1 MKVRVPEL
9 DEERILRENGLDPN
23 EYAVTYRTEDAIYLL
38 CYRTR
43 DTLTIRKGDRSW
55 KQ

>member
-9 DEERILRENGLDPN
+9 DEERILCENGLDPN
-23 EYAVTYRTEDAIYLL
+23 EYAVTYRTEAEIYLL

-43 DTLTIRKGDRSW
+43 DTVVIRKSDMPW
-55 KQ
+55 NT

>member
-23 EYAVTYRTEDAIYLL
+23 EYAVTYSTEDAIYLL

-43 DTLTIRKGDRSW
+43 DTVVIRKGDRPW
-55 KQ
+55 K